1 VTWLTTSNIVC
12 VWYPS
17 GGFGHFINA
26 VLTLHGT
33 NFVRPANSLT
43 FSAEGNSHSLNL
55 VAPKYVQNCWPSGV
69 EFLEDKNY
77 CVLVDNGIH
86 DENNNFKLLFPN
98 ATVIKMCY
106 SDRSWPIIAY
116 TMIEKAMQSNIE
128 EQLSIDDWE
137 VDEPWVRREKYFL
150 FLRDHHFRYMWK
162 PVDHNDIDI
171 SVLLDYE
178 QCYQA
183 LNAIVE
189 IDSFYPLWV
198 QWKQTNAKYIEPVT
212 LANNIFS
219 SINNNEYC
227 DLTHVTDAWTQSVIY
242 YYIWLLY
249 KFEIPHND
257 YAEWFTNTKEIVTML
272 KDHGVNL

>member
-1 VTWLTTSNIVC
+1 
-12 VWYPS
+12 
-17 GGFGHFINA
+17 
-26 VLTLHGT
+26 
-33 NFVRPANSLT
+33 
-43 FSAEGNSHSLNL
+43 
-55 VAPKYVQNCWPSGV
+55 
-69 EFLEDKNY
+69 
-77 CVLVDNGIH
+77 
-86 DENNNFKLLFPN
+86 
-98 ATVIKMCY
+98 
-106 SDRSWPIIAY
+106 
-116 TMIEKAMQSNIE
+116 
-128 EQLSIDDWE
+128 
-137 VDEPWVRREKYFL
+137 
-150 FLRDHHFRYMWK
+150 MWK